1 MAPLRTSGAAAGASP
16 VRSVAMT
23 SFALARGQMG
33 GTRYGRIAPYA
44 LVKASQKR
52 SPMRSLPRLG
62 SSLLSGLR
70 CWPALAAV
78 AALGTLAA
86 PAHADELKIGF
97 VSTERIMRESAAAK
111 AAEVRLTQEFA
122 ARDKELQELGAKLK
136 AASDKLDK
144 DGPVLSEADRS
155 RQQREL
161 QEMDREFQRRRREFQ
176 EDLNQRKNE
185 ELQSLLERAQK
196 IVRQIAEQEKYDV
209 ILQDAVYVGPR
220 ADVTDKVLKTLD
232 AQK

>member
-1 MAPLRTSGAAAGASP
+1 MRRTAWFGP
-16 VRSVAMT
+16 
-23 SFALARGQMG
+23 SFLACLFLVGL
-33 GTRYGRIAPYA
+33 APYT
-44 LVKASQKR
+44 R
-52 SPMRSLPRLG
+52 
-62 SSLLSGLR
+62 
-70 CWPALAAV
+70 
-78 AALGTLAA
+78 
-86 PAHADELKIGF
+86 ADELKIGF

-111 AAEVRLTQEFA
+111 AAEARLTQEFA
-122 ARDKELQELGAKLK
+122 KRDKELQELGAKLK
-136 AASDKLDK
+136 ATADKLDK
-144 DGPVLSEADRS
+144 DSPILSEADRA

-185 ELQSLLERAQK
+185 ELQSLLERAQR

-232 AQK
+232 STK